1 MTSTYG
7 PIRRFRDGNRYS
19 LSSNQKAVSLPE
31 GNNCKTTS
39 IRGLSAVGEH
49 LLGDYPT
56 VGSNGLESR
65 TTKSEFFW
73 VYFGVFLALGFGGVA
88 ERPKTL
94 IINLSQNHPPQR
106 RRAAGTAHPEQVS
119 RTVESDQSSTLLPLS
134 DLKTGCGLHEKWA
147 RTRITTELCPQKDR
161 KVGKVPRVPN
171 PGARRAHREQL
182 RLETLEEAEGG

>member
-7 PIRRFRDGNRYS
+7 PIRRFRDGNLYS
-19 LSSNQKAVSLPE
+19 LSSNQEAVSLPE

-73 VYFGVFLALGFGGVA
+73 VYFGVFWLWGLIGA

-94 IINLSQNHPPQR
+94 IINFITKPPSAAPPR
-106 RRAAGTAHPEQVS
+106 RGYR
-119 RTVESDQSSTLLPLS
+119 SS
-134 DLKTGCGLHEKWA
+134 
-147 RTRITTELCPQKDR
+147 
-161 KVGKVPRVPN
+161 
-171 PGARRAHREQL
+171 
-182 RLETLEEAEGG
+182 

>member
-7 PIRRFRDGNRYS
+7 PIRRFRDGNRYN

-73 VYFGVFLALGFGGVA
+73 VYFGVFLALGFGGS
-88 ERPKTL
+88 ERIKTL
-94 IINLSQNHPPQR
+94 IKVIYQKTTLRS
-106 RRAAGTAHPEQVS
+106 AAAQ
-119 RTVESDQSSTLLPLS
+119 
-134 DLKTGCGLHEKWA
+134 
-147 RTRITTELCPQKDR
+147 
-161 KVGKVPRVPN
+161 RVPLN
-171 PGARRAHREQL
+171 PS
-182 RLETLEEAEGG
+182 RLIER

>member
-94 IINLSQNHPPQR
+94 IINFIKTTLRS
-106 RRAAGTAHPEQVS
+106 AAAQ
-119 RTVESDQSSTLLPLS
+119 
-134 DLKTGCGLHEKWA
+134 
-147 RTRITTELCPQKDR
+147 
-161 KVGKVPRVPN
+161 RVPLN
-171 PGARRAHREQL
+171 L
-182 RLETLEEAEGG
+182 SRLIER

>member
-7 PIRRFRDGNRYS
+7 PIRRFRDGNRYN

-73 VYFGVFLALGFGGVA
+73 VYFGVFLALGFDWSRATQNSYKVIYH
-88 ERPKTL
+88 KTTL
-94 IINLSQNHPPQR
+94 RS
-106 RRAAGTAHPEQVS
+106 AAAQ
-119 RTVESDQSSTLLPLS
+119 
-134 DLKTGCGLHEKWA
+134 
-147 RTRITTELCPQKDR
+147 
-161 KVGKVPRVPN
+161 RVPLN
-171 PGARRAHREQL
+171 PS
-182 RLETLEEAEGG
+182 RLIER

>member
-19 LSSNQKAVSLPE
+19 LSSNQEAVSLPE

-73 VYFGVFLALGFGGVA
+73 VYFGVFLTLGL
-88 ERPKTL
+88 RDRKRDPKTL
-94 IINLSQNHPPQR
+94 IINFIKTPIRS
-106 RRAAGTAHPEQVS
+106 AATPRISLTRSE
-119 RTVESDQSSTLLPLS
+119 
-134 DLKTGCGLHEKWA
+134 LK
-147 RTRITTELCPQKDR
+147 
-161 KVGKVPRVPN
+161 
-171 PGARRAHREQL
+171 
-182 RLETLEEAEGG
+182 